1 MILKLYRAQ
10 IPSFWFF
17 YCLIRSNFAVQTKER
32 KKRRSL
38 LEGMVVSPGMRT
50 AAASPVQVLVPN
62 SPQSVNF
69 LPQPHLGRIQEE
81 KFRIY
86 GEGNAKFS
94 SASWRYVQDNP
105 RPWSNLYAH
114 PASYSEDGRRN
125 NTNGMME
132 SRLFSSSLSETFSRK
147 CRNDVLPQRYND
159 TAASCYETEEP
170 FVSTKEVELQT
181 IGNLLPDENDLFSGI
196 IEDLECTNHVKDNDE
211 EDFDLFSSGGGIE
224 LEGDNCLQTTGGFL
238 NGQGRSNGSLVC
250 EHPHGEDPSRTLFVR
265 NINSSV
271 EDSELR
277 ILFEQYGDIQTLYTA
292 CKHRGFVMIS
302 YYDIRAAT
310 NAKSA
315 LQDKPLRRRKLDI
328 HYSIPK
334 DNLSGENI
342 NQGTLTVS
350 NLDSSVSNAEIRQ
363 IFGNFGEIKEIHA
376 TPQNNHDTLIEYH
389 DIRAAEAAL
398 RSLNGSSIAGKQVK
412 LEISYSGAARQWQLC
427 CCDFGSS
434 GSGSVPLY
442 GHSVSTSSNSFKHHA
457 PSPMIWSSSPQSVNG
472 GLYAHCACQ
481 NPELCGVTPHVLNA
495 ITHTRQHH
503 IGSAPA
509 INPPSWDMQHAY
521 MGKSPKA
528 QTFHLDSPG
537 NVGLSSRSSQLIPG
551 VAPRNIFSHAGRN
564 SIDIF
569 ASSALCCPQLMCRNF
584 PRKNAVPSNER
595 MRNLSHRRYEADS
608 FDKRKYELDVDR
620 VLRKEDNRTTLMI
633 RNIPNKYT
641 SKMLLAAIDEQHR
654 GTYDFIYLPIDF
666 KASTWRII
674 FNKCNM
680 GYAFINMIDPLQIIP
695 FHETF
700 NGRKWEKFHSEKVAT
715 LAYARIQGK
724 AALIAHFQNS
734 SLMNEDK
741 RCRPILLHTDGPHAG
756 DQEPFPL
763 GATNR
768 SRPESSV
775 YEQNY
780 SAGIRST
787 SVEGEKSFNGV
798 DLPGS
803 ARVTN

>member
-1 MILKLYRAQ
+1 
-10 IPSFWFF
+10 
-17 YCLIRSNFAVQTKER
+17 
-32 KKRRSL
+32 
-38 LEGMVVSPGMRT
+38 MVISPGVRT
-50 AAASPVQVLVPN
+50 AAASPV
-62 SPQSVNF
+62 
-69 LPQPHLGRIQEE
+69 
-81 KFRIY
+81 
-86 GEGNAKFS
+86 
-94 SASWRYVQDNP
+94 
-105 RPWSNLYAH
+105 
-114 PASYSEDGRRN
+114 
-125 NTNGMME
+125 
-132 SRLFSSSLSETFSRK
+132 
-147 CRNDVLPQRYND
+147 QRYND

-181 IGNLLPDENDLFSGI
+181 IGNLLPDEDDLFSGI
-196 IEDLECTNHVKDNDE
+196 IEDLEYTNHVKGNDE

-238 NGQGRSNGSLVC
+238 NGQGRLNGSLVC

-302 YYDIRAAT
+302 YHDIRAAT

-315 LQDKPLRRRKLDI
+315 LQDKALRRRKLDI

-376 TPQNNHDTLIEYH
+376 TPQNNHDTRIEYH

-398 RSLNGSSIAGKQVK
+398 HSLNGSSIAGKQ
-412 LEISYSGAARQWQLC
+412 AAMLLR
-427 CCDFGSS
+427 F
-434 GSGSVPLY
+434 PLY
-442 GHSVSTSSNSFKHHA
+442 GHSVSSSSNSVKHHA

-528 QTFHLDSPG
+528 QNFHLDSPG
-537 NVGLSSRSSQLIPG
+537 RIGLSSRSSQLISG

-564 SIDIF
+564 SIDIS
-569 ASSALCCPQLMCRNF
+569 ASSALCCPQHMCRNF
-584 PRKNAVPSNER
+584 PRRNAVPSNER

-666 KASTWRII
+666 KAKDKKTIADTLFLLLIRVLLSQ
-674 FNKCNM
+674 NKCNM

-695 FHETF
+695 FHEVWYNPEHNTSLWHKAGVEKGDEEIDETGEVGVGFFGYRTF

-763 GATNR
+763 GATTR

-780 SAGIRST
+780 SSGIRST

>member
-1 MILKLYRAQ
+1 FTARNGGKRVGENDFEVVQ
-10 IPSFWFF
+10 S
-17 YCLIRSNFAVQTKER
+17 SNPETKER
-32 KKRRSL
+32 EKRRSF

-50 AAASPVQVLVPN
+50 AAASPVQ
-62 SPQSVNF
+62 Q
-69 LPQPHLGRIQEE
+69 
-81 KFRIY
+81 
-86 GEGNAKFS
+86 
-94 SASWRYVQDNP
+94 
-105 RPWSNLYAH
+105 
-114 PASYSEDGRRN
+114 
-125 NTNGMME
+125 
-132 SRLFSSSLSETFSRK
+132 
-147 CRNDVLPQRYND
+147 YND

-181 IGNLLPDENDLFSGI
+181 IGNLLPDEDDLFSGI
-196 IEDLECTNHVKDNDE
+196 IEDLECTKHVKDNDE

-250 EHPHGEDPSRTLFVR
+250 EHPHVEDPSRT
-265 NINSSV
+265 S
-271 EDSELR
+271 
-277 ILFEQYGDIQTLYTA
+277 
-292 CKHRGFVMIS
+292 
-302 YYDIRAAT
+302 AT

-315 LQDKPLRRRKLDI
+315 LQDKPLRHRKLDI

-350 NLDSSVSNAEIRQ
+350 NLDSSVSNVEIRQ
-363 IFGNFGEIKEIHA
+363 IFSNFGEIKEIHA
-376 TPQNNHDTLIEYH
+376 TPQINHDTRIEYH

-398 RSLNGSSIAGKQVK
+398 RSLNSGSIAGKQVK
-412 LEISYSGAARQWQLC
+412 LEISYSGAARQWQLGC
-427 CCDFGSS
+427 RDFGSS
-434 GSGSVPLY
+434 GSGSFPLY
-442 GHSVSTSSNSFKHHA
+442 GHCVSSSSNSFKHHA

-528 QTFHLDSPG
+528 QTFYLDSPG
-537 NVGLSSRSSQLIPG
+537 SVGLSSRSSQLIPG

-564 SIDIF
+564 SIDIS
-569 ASSALCCPQLMCRNF
+569 ASSALCCPQHMCRNF
-584 PRKNAVPSNER
+584 PRRNAVPSNER

-608 FDKRKYELDVDR
+608 SDKRKYELDVDR

-666 KASTWRII
+666 KAKVNKTIADTLFLLLIHVLLSQ
-674 FNKCNM
+674 NKCNM

-780 SAGIRST
+780 SSGIRST

-803 ARVTN
+803 AR